1 MQEMESTITHNGVVV
16 STEPGRVSV
25 SVTQQAAC
33 QGCAAAS
40 YCRSSEG
47 RQRLID
53 VGTSEPYGVGDE
65 VVVVASVRQS
75 RLAVVVAYVCPLILL
90 LAVLTGVISLGFGE
104 AQAALAGLLAVA
116 VYYAV
121 LYAFRSKLSKR
132 FGFEIKKTN
141 IKD

>member
-1 MQEMESTITHNGVVV
+1 MQEMESKITHNGVVV

-53 VGTSEPYGVGDE
+53 VRTSEPYAVGDE

-75 RLAVVVAYVCPLILL
+75 RLAV
-90 LAVLTGVISLGFGE
+90 LTGVIALGFGE
-104 AQAALAGLLAVA
+104 AQAALAGLVAVA

-121 LYAFRSKLSKR
+121 LYAFRSKLSRR